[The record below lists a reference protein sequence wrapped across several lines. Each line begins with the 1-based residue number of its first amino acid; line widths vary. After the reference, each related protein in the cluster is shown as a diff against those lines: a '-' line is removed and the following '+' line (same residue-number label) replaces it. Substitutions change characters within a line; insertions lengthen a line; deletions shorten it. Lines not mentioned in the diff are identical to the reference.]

1 MRVDLE
7 SMRVLRARGL
17 SVTLPGGEAPA
28 ERDDAE
34 RLRRICV
41 PGRCCMRRKERERTD
56 RAFMEQVL
64 KDADTLW
71 LSLNTEGA
79 PYVIPVNHALHEG
92 VLYIHCA
99 NEGLKL
105 DLIRRDPRV
114 GFAAATDVRIIRER
128 STTAYRSVCGSG
140 TAVIV
145 EDEAEKQTALVA
157 IRDQY
162 QAICDLPAPA
172 SRLPQIG
179 IVRIVIE
186 SLTGTEKTLPA

>member
-1 MRVDLE
+1 MRLKKRECNEDAFFDEVFTAADDLALA
-7 SMRVLRARGL
+7 MNAG
-17 SVTLPGGEAPA
+17 
-28 ERDDAE
+28 D
-34 RLRRICV
+34 
-41 PGRCCMRRKERERTD
+41 
-56 RAFMEQVL
+56 F
-64 KDADTLW
+64 
-71 LSLNTEGA
+71 

-186 SLTGTEKTLPA
+186 SLTGKEKTLPA

>member
-1 MRVDLE
+1 
-7 SMRVLRARGL
+7 
-17 SVTLPGGEAPA
+17 
-28 ERDDAE
+28 
-34 RLRRICV
+34 
-41 PGRCCMRRKERERTD
+41 MRRKERERTD

-114 GFAAATDVRIIRER
+114 GFAAATDV
-128 STTAYRSVCGSG
+128 
-140 TAVIV
+140 IV

-186 SLTGTEKTLPA
+186 SLTGKEKTLPA